1 MLVPSSLVRE
11 PTKRAKELRGG
22 AGRAYPRRNPPRSRW
37 SPKARR
43 WFQRMLSG
51 VTHHEANRRR
61 IRVIT
66 LTTSPQGRV
75 EGDLNADFQVLR
87 KRIVRQFGSKFEYWK
102 LRTSEG
108 NGVLH
113 ILYVGPW
120 IPQSWLSK
128 NWGEIHYSS
137 IVYIQEF
144 KRRRKKLVSYLISH
158 YLPDHGD
165 GCGGLYTRM
174 SWSWGWVFRGFCGA
188 WRWFWKRSPTR
199 YDAIFEW
206 NKLMRRADPLFYY
219 KMKRNQLYVQTVL
232 KKRGIMGTV
241 VFD

>member
-1 MLVPSSLVRE
+1 MQSSLVRI
-11 PTKRAKELRGG
+11 PTKRATSKG
-22 AGRAYPRRNPPRSRW
+22 SF

-43 WFQRMLSG
+43 WYQRMLSG

-66 LTTSPQGRV
+66 LTTSPRARALGFN
-75 EGDLNADFQVLR
+75 LNDDFQVLR
-87 KRIVRQFGSKFEYWK
+87 KRIQRRWPGAGFSYWK

-120 IPQSWLSK
+120 IPQSWLSQ
-128 NWGEIHYSS
+128 NWDEVHNSP

-144 KRRRKKLVSYLISH
+144 KRRRKRLVSYLLSH
-158 YLPDHGD
+158 YLPGHDH
-165 GCGGLYTRM
+165 GGLYTRM
-174 SWSWGWVFRGFCGA
+174 SWSWSWVFRGFATA
-188 WRWFWKRSPTR
+188 WAYVWKNGDTMYEAI
-199 YDAIFEW
+199 YDW
-206 NKLMRRADPLFYY
+206 NKLMRRKDPEYYY
-219 KMKRNQLYVQTVL
+219 KMRRNLLYEQTVL

-241 VFD
+241 VFSQVVSQ

>member
-11 PTKRAKELRGG
+11 PTKRATSG
-22 AGRAYPRRNPPRSRW
+22 AGKW

-87 KRIVRQFGSKFEYWK
+87 KRIVRKFGSKFDYWK

-128 NWGEIHYSS
+128 NWGEVHNSP
-137 IVYIQEF
+137 VVWIQEF
-144 KRRRKKLVSYLISH
+144 QRRRKRLVSYLMSH
-158 YLPDHGD
+158 YLPAHDEPQ
-165 GCGGLYTRM
+165 LYTRM

-188 WRWFWKRSPTR
+188 WRYFWKQGPTM
-199 YDAIFEW
+199 YDAIYQW
-206 NKLMRRADPLFYY
+206 NRLMRRDNPLFYY
-219 KMKRNQLYVQTVL
+219 KMMRGLLYEQTLL
-232 KKRGIMGTV
+232 KKRGFME
-241 VFD
+241 

>member
-1 MLVPSSLVRE
+1 MQTSLVRI
-11 PTKRAKELRGG
+11 PTKRAVKSSR
-22 AGRAYPRRNPPRSRW
+22 RW

-66 LTTSPQGRV
+66 LTTSPRARAFGM
-75 EGDLNADFQVLR
+75 DINADFQVLR
-87 KRIVRQFGSKFEYWK
+87 KRIVRKFGSKFEYWK

-113 ILYVGPW
+113 ILYVGAW

-128 NWGEIHYSS
+128 NWDEVHNSEI
-137 IVYIQEF
+137 VWIQEF
-144 KRRRKKLVSYLISH
+144 KRRRKKLVSYLMSH
-158 YLPDHGD
+158 YLPHHEGM
-165 GCGGLYTRM
+165 GLYTRM
-174 SWSWGWVFRGFCGA
+174 SWSWGWVFRGFAGA
-188 WRWFWKRSPTR
+188 WAYVWKHGDTM
-199 YDAIFEW
+199 YDAIYTW
-206 NKLMRRADPLFYY
+206 NKLMRRSNPYYYY
-219 KMKRNQLYVQTVL
+219 KMKRGFLYEQTVL

-241 VFD
+241 VFSQVVS

>member
-1 MLVPSSLVRE
+1 MQSSLVRV
-11 PTKRAKELRGG
+11 PTKRATSVSRP
-22 AGRAYPRRNPPRSRW
+22 ADSGRRTSSW

-66 LTTSPQGRV
+66 LTTSPRARALGA
-75 EGDLNADFQVLR
+75 DLNADFQVLR
-87 KRIVRQFGSKFEYWK
+87 KRIMRRWPGAGFNYWK

-113 ILYVGPW
+113 VLYVGPW
-120 IPQSWLSK
+120 IPQSWLSQ
-128 NWGEIHYSS
+128 NWDEVHNSP
-137 IVYIQEF
+137 VVWIQEF
-144 KRRRKKLVSYLISH
+144 KRRRKRLVSYLLSH
-158 YLPDHGD
+158 YLPAHGD
-165 GCGGLYTRM
+165 RGLYTRM
-174 SWSWGWVFRGFCGA
+174 SWSWGWVFRGFASA
-188 WRWFWKRSPTR
+188 WAYVWKHGDTM

-206 NKLMRRADPLFYY
+206 NKLMRRKDPHYYY
-219 KMKRNQLYVQTVL
+219 KMKRGLLYEQTVL